1 MSQFPNALTIIP
13 MPVSDRIPSLPPR
26 DLALNMANIPWEL
39 RQNTSWSPIRAYVTM
54 FILHQEKSG
63 MNIYIYIHTRIYT
76 VSYVHIFYTRI
87 WFLYIFFRGFQNM
100 FSYYLWGPQL
110 IVSRNVP
117 RCKPIVG
124 PIRTRKWIH
133 LVQYPTPVAVW
144 ILNLKNCI
152 AEWKCKQTI
161 NIYNHAAVAAK

>member
-1 MSQFPNALTIIP
+1 MCRYSMSQFPNALTIIP

-63 MNIYIYIHTRIYT
+63 MNIHIYISIHTRIYT

-87 WFLYIFFRGFQNM
+87 WFLYIFQEASRTCFPVFCEALNSLFLAMCLGANQ
-100 FSYYLWGPQL
+100 LWIQFEQGNGSTSSNIQL
-110 IVSRNVP
+110 LWLSG
-117 RCKPIVG
+117 CW
-124 PIRTRKWIH
+124 T
-133 LVQYPTPVAVW
+133 
-144 ILNLKNCI
+144 
-152 AEWKCKQTI
+152 
-161 NIYNHAAVAAK
+161 

>member
-63 MNIYIYIHTRIYT
+63 MNIHIYIYIYTYTDIYG
-76 VSYVHIFYTRI
+76 VLCSYILYQDMISVHFS
-87 WFLYIFFRGFQNM
+87 RGFQNM
-100 FSYYLWGPQL
+100 FSYFLWGPQL
-110 IVSRNVP
+110 IVSRDVP
-117 RCKPIVG
+117 RCKPIVD

-144 ILNLKNCI
+144 MLNLKNCV
-152 AEWKCKQTI
+152 AECKYKQTI
-161 NIYNHAAVAAK
+161 NI

>member
-63 MNIYIYIHTRIYT
+63 MNIYIYTYTDIYG
-76 VSYVHIFYTRI
+76 VLCSYILYQDMISVHFFQRLPEHV
-87 WFLYIFFRGFQNM
+87 FLLFVRPSTHC
-100 FSYYLWGPQL
+100 FSQ
-110 IVSRNVP
+110 
-117 RCKPIVG
+117 C
-124 PIRTRKWIH
+124 
-133 LVQYPTPVAVW
+133 A
-144 ILNLKNCI
+144 
-152 AEWKCKQTI
+152 
-161 NIYNHAAVAAK
+161 